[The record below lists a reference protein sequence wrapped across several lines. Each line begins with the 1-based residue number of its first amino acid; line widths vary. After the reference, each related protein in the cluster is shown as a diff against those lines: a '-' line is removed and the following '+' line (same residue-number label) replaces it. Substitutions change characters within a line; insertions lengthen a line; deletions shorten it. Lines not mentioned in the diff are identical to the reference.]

1 MTESEAGGVDLDQ
14 IMKGLIYSE
23 VYFINY
29 NKAVKGLK
37 ERELYDHICFA
48 E

>member
-1 MTESEAGGVDLDQ
+1 MTESEAGGVDFDQ
-14 IMKGLIYSE
+14 IMKGLIYNE

-37 ERELYDHICFA
+37 ERELYDQICFA